1 MKFMSSGPENS
12 GTRFRAQNAS
22 DGSPATMRLIRQ
34 RPPSPFWS
42 RLVRVKIQERQHF
55 TKTRLHLYIGGLLA
69 IACVLPGQTV
79 SPVRREGRYWVQVEE
94 GSLPGGGRLRIR
106 SVGSIVVAGADSR
119 QVRYKATKKL
129 KARNAEEAR
138 RLLES
143 ARLTASRQGTTAVL
157 SITRPNCSQCN
168 FSAELDVQAPRSTS
182 DTILST
188 EGGSLEVNGLVG
200 RVNADT
206 AGGSI
211 RMDQIGRGVR
221 ATTAGGGITLG
232 SIGGGVRAETAGGSI
247 RLERAGA
254 DAILTTSGGGIT
266 AGHVE
271 GKLQAETAGGSIR
284 AEQVG
289 GSVFAATAG
298 GSIYLGTVGGLINA
312 ETAGGSIHVASAP
325 SGVHAEAAGG
335 RIRLENVAGAVWAA
349 SASGSIDAIFL
360 DRPLK
365 ASFLETNAGSIIVWL
380 PATLA
385 VTIEAVVDLAGNANR
400 IRSDFPVIRVQRED
414 QGFGPASLT
423 ARGELNGGGPVLRI
437 RNMSG
442 RIHIR
447 RKEQLP

>member
-1 MKFMSSGPENS
+1 MRQAPEVFEKRESEPRVLGSGFQPLRAPTDSSRR
-12 GTRFRAQNAS
+12 TRVGCSWAAS
-22 DGSPATMRLIRQ
+22 ETHGH
-34 RPPSPFWS
+34 
-42 RLVRVKIQERQHF
+42 QHVA
-55 TKTRLHLYIGGLLA
+55 KTRVSLYVAGLLV

-106 SVGSIVVAGADSR
+106 SIGSITVAGADSR

-129 KARNAEEAR
+129 KARNAKEAEQ
-138 RLLES
+138 LLKS

-157 SITRPNCSQCN
+157 SIARPNCFQCN
-168 FSAELDVQAPRSTS
+168 FSAELEVQAPRSTS

-188 EGGSLEVNGLVG
+188 EGGALEVNGLAG

-211 RMDQIGRGVR
+211 RMDQIGGSVR
-221 ATTAGGGITLG
+221 ATTAGGGIQLG
-232 SIGGGVRAETAGGSI
+232 SIGGDIRAETAGGSI
-247 RLERAGA
+247 QLEHAGA
-254 DAILTTSGGGIT
+254 NAILTTSGGGIT
-266 AGHVE
+266 AEYVE

-284 AEQVG
+284 AERVK
-289 GSVFAATAG
+289 GSVFAGTAG
-298 GSIYLGTVGGLINA
+298 GSIRLGSVGGLINA

-349 SASGSIDAIFL
+349 SASGSIDAYFL
-360 DRPLK
+360 DGPLK
-365 ASFLETNAGSIIVWL
+365 ASFLETNAGSIVVWL

-385 VTIEAVVDLAGNANR
+385 VTIEAIVDLAGNANR
-400 IRSDFPVIRVQRED
+400 IRSDFPVIQVQRED
-414 QGFGPASLT
+414 QGFGSASLT
-423 ARGELNGGGPVLRI
+423 ARGKLNGGGPVLRI

-442 RIHIR
+442 RIQIR
-447 RKEQLP
+447 RKEEQR